1 MPTDITNEELE
12 RRIEELKQSGM
23 TLAAKALQRE
33 QSFRE
38 RKAAA

>member
-12 RRIEELKQSGM
+12 RRLAELKQAGM
-23 TLAAKALQRE
+23 SLAVKALERE

-38 RKAAA
+38 RKAA